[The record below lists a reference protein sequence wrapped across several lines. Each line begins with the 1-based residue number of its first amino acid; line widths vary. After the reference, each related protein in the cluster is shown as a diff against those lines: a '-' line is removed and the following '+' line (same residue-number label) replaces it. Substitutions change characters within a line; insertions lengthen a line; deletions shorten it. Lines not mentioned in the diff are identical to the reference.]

1 MLRNTNQL
9 ASVLTASILLAVP
22 ALGVNISAFA
32 DTLHCSDNNFFTCTN
47 IAAGACCGPFPGA
60 FGFSVRAFGL
70 PGGAESQMFAAT
82 GCSSLIAT
90 RPGPNPCWTGA
101 GTRAASASWA
111 TAGAAVQRG
120 IQKETGCIPP
130 NTYTFKGQDGRAI
143 EIKITEEM
151 AQGVA
156 SGFTF
161 EDLDDLTG
169 KAHLRLLP
177 SPFETV
183 GTVLSAIFYTFLA
196 GSSLVSAAPLP
207 IQRRIAQ
214 TIAESTA
221 QWEQACLRAGGGTQ
235 CNPISQ
241 QAFTS
246 LLAAGKNCDQQDAAD
261 VMIDL
266 AKSLNNDPEMIR
278 LSQIF
283 VQQPRNAPDSFQ
295 VPYCMKLPRNSEL
308 NGLFHCQFAGSNF
321 AQFSGDQTGNV
332 PLGVQAVNPPGSCPA
347 KPDGPVPDGTQLATI
362 AENPGAL
369 ENIGSPNDQPSTL
382 GSPEAPSSDDTAS
395 APSPPVLFSTFVEG
409 DQTAEDSTTAEQ
421 EDGASDDQS
430 QPTLPPPVS
439 SPSELPLSAT
449 EDGSENGDQPEA
461 TYADVVG
468 DGPDQV
474 GDTGCQQKCPPP
486 QATPPSDVPGDAIGD
501 VNADE
506 PEGIESLDGQTTP
519 SPPPSSTGNPDSKPF
534 TLANGQEAKAL
545 NAQFPSLSE
554 DSPCQDGQNACI
566 QGKFAQCVGGRF
578 VVTPCG
584 GGSQCFALPLVNSAG
599 TSITCAN
606 ADEAAARIALTDK
619 YPDVPPRM
627 FHKDHHRIKVSR
639 AEVVHLLPSTPRMY
653 INKLIPPAGTCF
665 WKHEIYSPMIEESMF
680 ADGSPQQFLTWRI
693 DAYIYA
699 VNAVP
704 DENFTKN
711 GGIVQVVLVHGGAAE
726 TGWKPKY
733 PTKYDY
739 LFSIENRPKKEA
751 CAIKHLPSGAS
762 VVKGDAKSYPISY
775 THDMQMFRNNGN
787 EAFTFTAQYEDN
799 VDFDNNGKHTG
810 GLKGSG
816 ATEWGVEF
824 PSCGTYVSFPFAALS
839 VFRFKSF
846 EKVTFDCRTRVQL
859 YKGHDWD
866 TACMVTK
873 RIEIDCTFSSEMMS
887 KWTQSPGGFNNVSPL
902 A

>member
-1 MLRNTNQL
+1 M
-9 ASVLTASILLAVP
+9 AIAIL
-22 ALGVNISAFA
+22 FA
-32 DTLHCSDNNFFTCTN
+32 IL
-47 IAAGACCGPFPGA
+47 
-60 FGFSVRAFGL
+60 
-70 PGGAESQMFAAT
+70 
-82 GCSSLIAT
+82 
-90 RPGPNPCWTGA
+90 
-101 GTRAASASWA
+101 
-111 TAGAAVQRG
+111 
-120 IQKETGCIPP
+120 
-130 NTYTFKGQDGRAI
+130 
-143 EIKITEEM
+143 
-151 AQGVA
+151 
-156 SGFTF
+156 
-161 EDLDDLTG
+161 
-169 KAHLRLLP
+169 
-177 SPFETV
+177 
-183 GTVLSAIFYTFLA
+183 YTFLA

-221 QWEQACLRAGGGTQ
+221 QWEQACLQAGGGTQ

-266 AKSLNNDPEMIR
+266 AKSLNSDPEMIR

-347 KPDGPVPDGTQLATI
+347 KPDGPVPDGTQLVTI

-369 ENIGSPNDQPSTL
+369 ENIGLPNNQPSTS
-382 GSPEAPSSDDTAS
+382 GPPEALSSDETPS
-395 APSPPVLFSTFVEG
+395 TPSPPVLFSTLVEG
-409 DQTAEDSTTAEQ
+409 NPTAEGSTTADQ
-421 EDGASDDQS
+421 EGDGGDDQS
-430 QPTLPPPVS
+430 QPTLSPPVS
-439 SPSELPLSAT
+439 SPSELPPSAT
-449 EDGSENGDQPEA
+449 GDGSESGDQPEA
-461 TYADVVG
+461 TCADVVG

-474 GDTGCQQKCPPP
+474 GDSGCQQQCPPP
-486 QATPPSDVPGDAIGD
+486 QAAPPSDVPGDAIGD

-506 PEGIESLDGQTTP
+506 LEGIESSDGQTTLP
-519 SPPPSSTGNPDSKPF
+519 PPPSSTENPDSKPF

-545 NAQFPSLSE
+545 NAQFSSLSE

-566 QGKFAQCVGGRF
+566 QGKFAQ
-578 VVTPCG
+578 
-584 GGSQCFALPLVNSAG
+584 
-599 TSITCAN
+599 
-606 ADEAAARIALTDK
+606 

-846 EKVTFDCRTRVQL
+846 EKVTFGAMHPSVLQNA
-859 YKGHDWD
+859 GP
-866 TACMVTK
+866 A
-873 RIEIDCTFSSEMMS
+873 I
-887 KWTQSPGGFNNVSPL
+887 
-902 A
+902 